1 MPVASHG
8 SGMGWIRKVLRVGRV
23 VERAGPVPEPAIK
36 PPAGVRGSLQIRHVD
51 AGSCNGCEVEISG
64 AFGPVYDAE
73 RFGARLVASPRHAD
87 ALLVTGVV
95 TRNMAD
101 PLRHTLEATPRPRV
115 VIACGDCAVNR
126 GVFTDAYG
134 VVGAVA
140 EVMPVDVEI
149 PGCPPT
155 PDEIVAALRS
165 VTGK

>member
-1 MPVASHG
+1 MPGALGS
-8 SGMGWIRKVLRVGRV
+8 SGMGWIRKVLHVGRV
-23 VERAGPVPEPAIK
+23 VERAGPLPEAAIK

-134 VVGAVA
+134 VVGAVG
-140 EVMPVDVEI
+140 EVVPVDVEI
-149 PGCPPT
+149 AGCPPT
-155 PDEIVAALRS
+155 PDEILAALRS